1 MTRAVTIAELGDQ
14 NVFTVDGTNDRVG
27 IGSTQPNVKLDVGGV
42 VVATAFTGDGSG
54 LTGVANTANILSNSI
69 IVAGITTVN
78 ASGVNVTGV
87 ITATTLNATTVSV
100 AGTITYNDVANVDSV
115 GVVTARSG
123 IRVGAGQ
130 SISAVSGTLTYYGD
144 GSNLTGAWEVRDT
157 WLYGGG

>member
-1 MTRAVTIAELGDQ
+1 
-14 NVFTVDGTNDRVG
+14 RVG